1 MVAHEGTKL
10 ALARSVGSS
19 VMGAGTMSGLD
30 CSMQLVRSASRLP
43 RPAKA
48 DTATAVPPIMPL
60 SLPLQVGVAMILGFF
75 MLWDLPTITRGVQS
89 LQNSRLA
96 PVHAE
101 LAPALTVF
109 GKLFGRALEAQAR
122 IALVNTGLTMLG
134 MWLLAIPGMGLLS
147 LFVFI
152 CSFIPIAGVII
163 STTPIG
169 FVALTEYGFIKLA
182 LVILMVTGVHFVEVR
197 GSGAGKPG

>member
-1 MVAHEGTKL
+1 
-10 ALARSVGSS
+10 
-19 VMGAGTMSGLD
+19 
-30 CSMQLVRSASRLP
+30 
-43 RPAKA
+43 
-48 DTATAVPPIMPL
+48 
-60 SLPLQVGVAMILGFF
+60 MILGFF
-75 MLWDLPTITRGVQS
+75 MLWDLPTITRGVES

-101 LAPALTVF
+101 LAPALTIF

-122 IALVNTGLTMLG
+122 IALVNTGLTALG
-134 MWLLAIPGMGLLS
+134 MWLLAIPGIGLLS

-182 LVILMVTGVHFVEVR
+182 LVIMMVTGVHFVEVGR
-197 GSGAGKPG
+197 GLGATLPEVQGLGFRCIGFWGIVALMEHGGAQHARL

>member
-1 MVAHEGTKL
+1 
-10 ALARSVGSS
+10 
-19 VMGAGTMSGLD
+19 
-30 CSMQLVRSASRLP
+30 
-43 RPAKA
+43 
-48 DTATAVPPIMPL
+48 
-60 SLPLQVGVAMILGFF
+60 MILGFF
-75 MLWDLPTITRGVQS
+75 MLWDLPTITRGVES

-101 LAPALTVF
+101 LAPALTIF

-122 IALVNTGLTMLG
+122 IALVNTGLTALG
-134 MWLLAIPGMGLLS
+134 MWLLAIPGIGLLS

-182 LVILMVTGVHFVEVR
+182 LVIMMVTGVHFVEVGR
-197 GSGAGKPG
+197 EGLLGATLPEVQGLLGFRCWIRFWGVVALMEHGGAQLARL